1 MFGYWIIFSIPA
13 FFAIIAKKRLP
24 NPNTGKYRAS
34 IDLIIFTWIILLS
47 ILIGFRHEVGG
58 DWINYLLKFELL
70 DGRAFKFIFER
81 VLDDPLY
88 NIFNWLSSNLNWGI
102 YGVNFLCALI
112 FSYGL
117 GVFCK
122 KLPRPW
128 LGLTVAVPYFVIV
141 VAMGYTRQ
149 SLALGLVMLGLAA
162 LCDQKIRKFVIY
174 IIFAATAHKS
184 AILMLPIA
192 GLAASRNRLNILFWM
207 AVLGTA
213 GYFIFLADSIDFF
226 MYGYIELDYQ
236 SQGAFVRLLMNALP
250 SLILLLFFRRF
261 EFPPGEKRIWF
272 WFALISIGLFGL
284 FFIFPSS
291 SALDRVALYMLPI
304 QIVAFSYFPDIFS
317 KDKIISGFLILLI
330 IIYYGFVQFV
340 WLNYAVNSWAWL
352 PYQNIII

>member
-1 MFGYWIIFSIPA
+1 MVGYWIMFSIPA
-13 FFAIIAKKRLP
+13 FFALIAKKRMP
-24 NPNTGKYRAS
+24 NPVTGKYRAS
-34 IDLIIFTWIILLS
+34 VDLAILIWIIILS
-47 ILIGFRHEVGG
+47 ILIGLRHEVGG
-58 DWINYLLKFELL
+58 DWVNYLLKFEFL
-70 DGRAFKFIFER
+70 DGLAFQNIFER
-81 VLDDPLY
+81 ALDDPLY
-88 NIFNWLSSNLNWGI
+88 NSLNWISSNLSWGI

-128 LGLTVAVPYFVIV
+128 LGLTVAVPYLIIV

-149 SLALGLVMLGLAA
+149 SLALGLVMIGLAA

-192 GLAASRNRLNILFWM
+192 GLAASRNRFSILMWM
-207 AVLGTA
+207 GVIGLF
-213 GYFIFLADSIDFF
+213 GYFIFLADSMDFF
-226 MYGYIELDYQ
+226 IYGYIELDYQ
-236 SQGAFVRLLMNALP
+236 SQGALVRLSMNALP
-250 SLILLLFFRRF
+250 SFILLLFFRRF
-261 EFPPGEKRIWF
+261 KFPPGEKRLWF

-291 SALDRVALYMLPI
+291 SALDRAALYMLPI

-317 KDKIISGFLILLI
+317 KDRLISAFFILLI
-330 IIYYGFVQFV
+330 ILYYGLVQFI

-352 PYQNIII
+352 PYKNIIV